1 MGSVEAR
8 LSGMGV
14 ARLAIGVA
22 ATNTQAISFK
32 RRGAV
37 PFVTDPFESVDLN
50 DGLGAAV

>member
-22 ATNTQAISFK
+22 ATVSFK

-37 PFVTDPFESVDLN
+37 PFVTDPFESVDLT
-50 DGLGAAV
+50 DDLGAGL